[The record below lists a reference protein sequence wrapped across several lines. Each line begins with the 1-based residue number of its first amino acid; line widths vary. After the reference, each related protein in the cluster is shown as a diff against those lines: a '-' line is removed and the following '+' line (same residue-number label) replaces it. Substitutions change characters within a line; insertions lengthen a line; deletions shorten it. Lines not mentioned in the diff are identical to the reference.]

1 MQWWI
6 CWSPSAQLPY
16 CFRFVVNDFGFI
28 WTFMGDA
35 KICSWALSLLARLF
49 WLSSKWSYLDG
60 YTPHCLMWCIWRER
74 NSRSFE
80 DIESY
85 FPNLK
90 LFIFRTLLDWLTAIR
105 NFSLFS
111 TVDLLNLCNFCN
123 WLSTPIYFLYTWVTL
138 FSDLYNNNNN
148 YYYYYYY
155 YYKNK

>member
-49 WLSSKWSYLDG
+49 WLSSKWSYLEG
-60 YTPHCLMWCIWRER
+60 K

-85 FPNLK
+85 LPNLK

-111 TVDLLNLCNFCN
+111 TVDLLDLCNFCN
-123 WLSTPIYFLYTWVTL
+123 WLSTPVYFLYTWVTP
-138 FSDLYNNNNN
+138 FSDLYNLIAYKNKNNYNNN
-148 YYYYYYY
+148 Y
-155 YYKNK
+155 KNKIK